1 MSEFVLLYRGNPE
14 GMDERMGETEQ
25 GRQRLESWRRWM
37 DGVRQ
42 NGQLKDA
49 GLPLKRSGKVVRARN
64 RIVDGP
70 FAETKEVVAG
80 FSIIEAK
87 DFEEAQAIA
96 AGCPMLEGGGS
107 VEIRPV
113 LRFGG

>member
-1 MSEFVLLYRGNPE
+1 MTEYVLLYRGDLE

-42 NGQLKDA
+42 KGQLKDV
-49 GLPLKRSGKVVRARN
+49 GLPLKPAGKVVRKRK
-64 RIVDGP
+64 VTDGP
-70 FAETKEVVAG
+70 FIETKEVIAG
-80 FSIIEAK
+80 FSVIEVA
-87 DFEEAQAIA
+87 DYAEAEAIA

-113 LRFGG
+113 LRFRE